1 MKSTREMIEVMEAYE
16 RGEQIECRSLMGD
29 VWSLSFRALM
39 GDVWSLLPTPLWDW
53 QGCDYRVKPEPK
65 LRPWKPEEVPLG
77 AVVIGKE
84 TGVKSLIVAA
94 LEQGVTLG
102 AGFCYYDK
110 LLKYY
115 VLEDG
120 SPCGVSE

>member
-16 RGEQIECRSLMGD
+16 RGEQIECRS
-29 VWSLSFRALM
+29 LM

-77 AVVIGKE
+77 AVVRDKKDGAK
-84 TGVKSLIVAA
+84 GLIVAVSEEA
-94 LEQGVTLG
+94 IEIGQDG
-102 AGFCYYDK
+102 YYDFDE

-115 VLEDG
+115 VLDDH
-120 SPCGVSE
+120 SPCGVEE